1 MHKEDSPA
9 NVIVV
14 SRVLSDTEFTEHEL
28 STSTNDD
35 GTALSKDSCQLSG
48 YPSRAVVP
56 AEVSG
61 PLLTSRSALIL
72 VAAVVL
78 GGIVGVLTYFS
89 TGNTATAMLAG
100 LAGAGASTPVLHTL
114 IGR

>member
-1 MHKEDSPA
+1 MSYP
-9 NVIVV
+9 
-14 SRVLSDTEFTEHEL
+14 DTEFTEHEL
-28 STSTNDD
+28 NTPTNDD
-35 GTALSKDSCQLSG
+35 GTALSNNTCQFSG
-48 YPSRAVVP
+48 HPSHPAIP

-72 VAAVVL
+72 VAAVLL

-89 TGNTATAMLAG
+89 TGNTAAAVLAG
-100 LAGAGASTPVLHTL
+100 LAGAGASTPVLHAL

>member
-1 MHKEDSPA
+1 MI
-9 NVIVV
+9 VIVV
-14 SRVLSDTEFTEHEL
+14 IRVLSDTEFTRHEL
-28 STSTNDD
+28 STPTNDD

-48 YPSRAVVP
+48 HPSHPAEP

-78 GGIVGVLTYFS
+78 GGIVAVLTYLS
-89 TGNTATAMLAG
+89 TGNTATAVLAG

>member
-1 MHKEDSPA
+1 M
-9 NVIVV
+9 IVV
-14 SRVLSDTEFTEHEL
+14 IRFLPDTEFTEDEL

-48 YPSRAVVP
+48 HPVVP

-78 GGIVGVLTYFS
+78 GGIAGVLTHFS